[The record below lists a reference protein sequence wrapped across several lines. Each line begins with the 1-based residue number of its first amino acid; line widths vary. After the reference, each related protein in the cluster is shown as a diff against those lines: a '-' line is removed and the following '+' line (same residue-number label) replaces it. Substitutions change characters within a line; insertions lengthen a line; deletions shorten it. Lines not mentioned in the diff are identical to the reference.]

1 MVRKTDVKVV
11 EGLRGGVGSVEIRH
25 IVSKE
30 ELNGHG
36 NMYAHVVL
44 RPHSS
49 IGWHQHV
56 GNTEPYYILK
66 GTGVFVDNDGSRID
80 VGPGDCCIIECGQSH
95 AIENNTDEEFE
106 FMALIYNE

>member
-1 MVRKTDVKVV
+1 MVRKTDVKIV
-11 EGLRGGVGSVEIRH
+11 EGLRGGDGSVELRH
-25 IVSKE
+25 IVSRE

-36 NMYAHVVL
+36 SMYAHVVL

-49 IGWHQHV
+49 IGRHQHL

-66 GTGVFVDNDGSRID
+66 GNGVFVDNDGSRTD

-95 AIENNTDEEFE
+95 AIENNTDEELE
-106 FMALIYNE
+106 FMALVYNE